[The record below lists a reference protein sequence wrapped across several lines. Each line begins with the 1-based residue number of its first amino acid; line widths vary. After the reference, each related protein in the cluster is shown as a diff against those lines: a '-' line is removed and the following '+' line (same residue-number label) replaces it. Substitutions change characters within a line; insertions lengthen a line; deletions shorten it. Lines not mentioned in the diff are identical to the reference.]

1 MENLKLFLDDKDK
14 KKNKV
19 EKLIEE
25 LKLKRFFINN
35 RRYLGNKYSLTNFIK
50 KIVEENCKNINVV
63 ADVFS
68 GTGSVSDIFKDKELI
83 TNDLLY
89 CNYISN
95 YAWFSSEDYSEEK
108 VINIVYEYNKIKTSE
123 DNYVRENFENTFF
136 SADDCSKIGYIREDI
151 EKKYNNKE
159 INYKEYSILITLL
172 DTMMHI
178 GKK

>member
-1 MENLKLFLDDKDK
+1 MENLKLFLDDEDK

-19 EKLIEE
+19 ENLIEK

-50 KIVEENCKNINVV
+50 KIVKENCKNINIV

-68 GTGSVSDIFKDKELI
+68 GTGSVSEIFKDKQLI

-95 YAWFSSEDYSEEK
+95 YAWFSNEDYSEEK
-108 VINIVYEYNKIKTSE
+108 IINIVYKYNMIKTSE
-123 DNYVRENFENTFF
+123 NNYVRENFANTFF
-136 SADDCSKIGYIREDI
+136 LADDCSKIGYIREDI
-151 EKKYNNKE
+151 EKN
-159 INYKEYSILITLL
+159 I
-172 DTMMHI
+172 I